1 MITKEAARRQIESEL
16 QSFKLQKPMSDW
28 DVSIFA
34 VQMARKLPFK
44 SGGKSRY
51 RAICAWAHEWQR
63 ITFLEPRADQP
74 PIGLS
79 VKTSTG

>member
-1 MITKEAARRQIESEL
+1 MGRLEGLGMITREAARQQVEAEL
-16 QSFKLQKPMSDW
+16 QSRKLQEPMGDW

-51 RAICAWAHEWQR
+51 RAICDWAHEWQR
-63 ITFLEPRADQP
+63 TTFLEPP
-74 PIGLS
+74 
-79 VKTSTG
+79 T

>member
-34 VQMARKLPFK
+34 VQMARKLPFR
-44 SGGKSRY
+44 SAGSSRY
-51 RAICAWAHEWQR
+51 KVICGWVHEWQR
-63 ITFLEPRADQP
+63 VTFLAADLPRP
-74 PIGLS
+74 PPTL
-79 VKTSTG
+79 